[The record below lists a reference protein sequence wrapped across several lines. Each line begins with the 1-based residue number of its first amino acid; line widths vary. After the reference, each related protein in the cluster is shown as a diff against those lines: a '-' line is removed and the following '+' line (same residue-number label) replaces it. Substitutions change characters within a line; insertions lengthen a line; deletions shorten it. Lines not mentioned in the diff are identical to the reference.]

1 MNSNRGDITP
11 RMTVTAAKVGTPRST
26 FRDSASSRRG
36 PRSRGRPASAKV
48 NKLQLPKTQTTSR
61 TRQQQRRP
69 LSSARRSQGMM
80 EGSLTARSKNTGMFP
95 GSSAKLSS
103 SKAKPTKV
111 RRDRQDFSGGQVG
124 PPKTFAR
131 RTRKSKPTQFQR
143 FYVRGDIPV
152 TISHGAKRK
161 LAWKVD
167 IGKLDYHHYL
177 PLFFEGLREVEEP
190 YKFIAFQGCTELL
203 LRGGNKVLPGMF
215 WLVGWL
221 LFGCCLVVWLLF
233 GCLVV
238 WLVGWLFGWLVV
250 CWLLCS
256 LILYSHHTRGN

>member
-26 FRDSASSRRG
+26 FRDSSSSRRG

-48 NKLQLPKTQTTSR
+48 NKLQIPKKTTT

-103 SKAKPTKV
+103 SQAKPTKV
-111 RRDRQDFSGGQVG
+111 RRDRQDFSGGQSG

-131 RTRKSKPTQFQR
+131 RSRTSKPTQFQR

-203 LRGGNKVLPGMF
+203 LRGGNKVLPGMLF
-215 WLVGWL
+215 ACLVVGC
-221 LFGCCLVVWLLF
+221 CCLV
-233 GCLVV
+233 GCC
-238 WLVGWLFGWLVV
+238 WWLFVGRCV
-250 CWLLCS
+250 
-256 LILYSHHTRGN
+256 H